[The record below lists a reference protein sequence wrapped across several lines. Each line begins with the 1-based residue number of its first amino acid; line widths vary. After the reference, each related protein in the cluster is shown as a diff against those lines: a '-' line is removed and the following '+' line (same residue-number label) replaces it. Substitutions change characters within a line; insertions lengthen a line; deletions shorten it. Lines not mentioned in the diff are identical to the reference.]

1 LTFIGIWQPQT
12 DKEVL
17 EVRHTVG
24 LYNVEGVVEVWD
36 QDQLEALLER
46 LGATL
51 VCLEQ
56 DTHAVPL
63 GMFLHPF
70 NAFYLVGPING
81 TIPKNIL
88 DLGRIVQVETPSRYP
103 LRPSVAAAI
112 VLHDN
117 YIEAGGTA
125 SQQKETA

>member
-1 LTFIGIWQPQT
+1 MTFVGIWQPQT

-17 EVRHTVG
+17 EVRHTAG
-24 LYNVEGVVEVWD
+24 LYAVEGVLEVWD

-46 LGATL
+46 LGSPL

-56 DTHAVPL
+56 DTHATPL

-70 NAFYLVGPING
+70 NAFYLIGPMNG
-81 TIPKNIL
+81 SIPKHIL
-88 DLGRIVQVETPSRYP
+88 DLGRIVQVETASRYP

-112 VLHDN
+112 VLHDQHLA
-117 YIEAGGTA
+117 AGA
-125 SQQKETA
+125 AAQQKETA

>member
-1 LTFIGIWQPQT
+1 MTFIGIWQPQT

-17 EVRHTVG
+17 EVRHTAG
-24 LYNVEGVVEVWD
+24 LYNVEGVLEVWD
-36 QDQLEALLER
+36 QDQLEGLLER
-46 LGATL
+46 LNSTL

-56 DTHAVPL
+56 DTHATPL

-70 NAFYLVGPING
+70 NAFYLVGPMNG
-81 TIPKNIL
+81 SIPKHIL

-117 YIEAGGTA
+117 YVEAGA